1 MFVQI
6 LTWASA
12 PPVNLWFQSKKAD
25 LGDSLILEV
34 AMRTDT
40 GMVREQNED
49 AIGGDPELGVL
60 ILADGMGGANAGE
73 VASELAVDLL
83 SSQLIVGR
91 TKQTMPDESSMRVSI
106 ETVNQAILE
115 LADQVPEYQG
125 MGTTLVLGVFDQNS
139 IRYAH
144 VGDSRLYRLR
154 QGLLEQLTIDHT
166 LIQEMVNLGDFA
178 NLEDAIMAGV
188 PTNVLSRALGSQ
200 MEIVSDIAE
209 ADVEPG
215 DVYLFCSDG
224 LTGMVTDDEMQ
235 SILENK
241 NLDLEQQAK
250 ELVDFA
256 CRCGGVDNI
265 SVIVVRPQLST
276 EQ

>member
-1 MFVQI
+1 MI
-6 LTWASA
+6 
-12 PPVNLWFQSKKAD
+12 
-25 LGDSLILEV
+25 IEV
-34 AMRTDT
+34 AMRTDK

-49 AIGGDPELGVL
+49 AIGGDPNLGVL

-83 SSQLIVGR
+83 TSQLIEGR
-91 TKQTMPDESSMRVSI
+91 TRETMPDGASMRVSI

-115 LADQVPEYQG
+115 LAEQVPEYQG
-125 MGTTLVLGVFDQNS
+125 MGTTLVMGVFDQNS

-154 QGLLEQLTIDHT
+154 QGRLEQLTIDHT
-166 LIQEMVNLGDFA
+166 LIQEMINLGDFA
-178 NLEDAIMAGV
+178 NMEEAMMAGV

-200 MEIVSDIAE
+200 TEIVSDIAE
-209 ADVEPG
+209 SEVEQG
-215 DVYLFCSDG
+215 DLYLFCSDG

-241 NLDLEQQAK
+241 NLDLEQQVN

>member
-1 MFVQI
+1 MI
-6 LTWASA
+6 
-12 PPVNLWFQSKKAD
+12 
-25 LGDSLILEV
+25 IEV

-40 GMVREQNED
+40 GMVREHNED
-49 AIGGDPELGVL
+49 AIGGDPDLGIL

-91 TKQTMPDESSMRVSI
+91 TKQSLPDESSMRVSI

-115 LADQVPEYQG
+115 LAEQVPQYQG
-125 MGTTLVLGVFDQNS
+125 MGTTLVLGVFDQNR

-154 QGLLEQLTIDHT
+154 QGVLEQLTTDHT

-178 NLEDAIMAGV
+178 NIEDAIMAGV

-200 MEIVSDIAE
+200 TEIVSDIAE
-209 ADVEPG
+209 AEVEPG

>member
-1 MFVQI
+1 MI
-6 LTWASA
+6 
-12 PPVNLWFQSKKAD
+12 
-25 LGDSLILEV
+25 IEV
-34 AMRTDT
+34 AMRTDK

-49 AIGGDPELGVL
+49 AIGGDPNLGVL

-83 SSQLIVGR
+83 TSQLIVGR
-91 TKQTMPDESSMRVSI
+91 TRETMPDGSSMRVSI

-115 LADQVPEYQG
+115 LAEQVPEYQG
-125 MGTTLVLGVFDQNS
+125 MGTTLVMGVFDQNS

-154 QGLLEQLTIDHT
+154 QGRLEQLTIDHT
-166 LIQEMVNLGDFA
+166 LIQEMINLGDFA
-178 NLEDAIMAGV
+178 NMEEAMMAGV

-200 MEIVSDIAE
+200 TEIVSDIGE
-209 ADVEPG
+209 SEVEQG
-215 DVYLFCSDG
+215 DLYLFCSDG

-241 NLDLEQQAK
+241 NLDLEQQVN

-276 EQ
+276 E

>member
-1 MFVQI
+1 MI
-6 LTWASA
+6 
-12 PPVNLWFQSKKAD
+12 
-25 LGDSLILEV
+25 IEV
-34 AMRTDT
+34 AMRTDK

-49 AIGGDPELGVL
+49 AIGGDPDLGVL

-83 SSQLIVGR
+83 SSHLIVGR
-91 TKQTMPDESSMRVSI
+91 SSDTMPDQSSMQMSI

-115 LADQVPEYQG
+115 LAEQVPEYQG
-125 MGTTLVLGVFDQNS
+125 MGTTLVLGVFDNNS

-154 QGLLEQLTIDHT
+154 QGRLEQLTIDHT
-166 LIQEMVNLGDFA
+166 LIQEMINLGDFA
-178 NLEDAIMAGV
+178 NMEEAMMAGV

-200 MEIVSDIAE
+200 TEIVSDIAE
-209 ADVEPG
+209 SEVEQG
-215 DVYLFCSDG
+215 DLYLFCSDG

-235 SILENK
+235 SILENN
-241 NLDLEQQAK
+241 NLDLEQQVN